1 MFKSEEGDIKMV
13 LETTNNKNDEVNIDQ
28 YMIHGHED
36 AIGSSDSLQDESKD
50 DRSRTL
56 VIKFKSLFLKLVS
69 MASRDILPF
78 VVTKTTLINGFP

>member
-50 DRSRTL
+50 NLLKSSNRMCPVKIPTYLTNRSL
-56 VIKFKSLFLKLVS
+56 QNFSYKI
-69 MASRDILPF
+69 
-78 VVTKTTLINGFP
+78 